1 MRVAVLGGGI
11 TGVCTALELA
21 ERGVMVD
28 LYEQSAL
35 LISRASYWNEGKI
48 HLGLVYA
55 QDRSRKTARAMLEGA
70 LRFRPLLSR
79 WIETDALDRAL
90 SDPFIYAVH
99 RTSLVPPA
107 AVEAHFQAVA
117 ELYDSIGS
125 QAGRQYVAPVEG
137 RIWRRNAAR
146 ATNALFDDDVV
157 ASYQSAERS
166 IDAFM
171 VAAHLRAAIAA
182 APTVTVL
189 AQTTV
194 TRIERPGNTKF
205 VVVSDGGGRTRR
217 QTYTAVVNALWQN
230 RSGIDATLGLTEQR
244 PVLHRFKVGL
254 HSKPAWAP
262 RDLPTVTFL
271 LGEYGDTVNFG
282 HRAYLSWYPA
292 CHLLTSAE
300 TTPSVQ
306 EADILGGD
314 LGRVEAQ
321 TLDVLGRL
329 MPGQRR
335 ALRRSAGQWDIG
347 GGYIT
352 AWGNTGIDDRRS
364 QLHER
369 FEIGVHSS
377 GTYRSIDTGKY
388 CLGPHFAD
396 IACGRLVASRSVSRP
411 IQTVKA

>member
-1 MRVAVLGGGI
+1 
-11 TGVCTALELA
+11 VCTALELA
-21 ERGVMVD
+21 ERGVEVD

-35 LISRASYWNEGKI
+35 LISRTSYWNEGKV

-55 QDRSRKTARAMLEGA
+55 QDRSRKTVRAMLEGA

-117 ELYDSIGS
+117 ELYESIGS
-125 QAGRQYVAPVEG
+125 QAGTLYIAPIEG
-137 RIWRRNAAR
+137 SIWQRNGAR
-146 ATNALFDDDVV
+146 ATGALFDDEDIA
-157 ASYQSAERS
+157 ASYQTAERS

-182 APTVTVL
+182 APKVTVL

-194 TRIERPGNTKF
+194 TKIEQPGEMKF
-205 VVVSDGGGRTRR
+205 VVVSEGGGRTQR
-217 QTYTAVVNALWQN
+217 QTYKAVVNALWQN
-230 RSGIDATLGLTEQR
+230 RIGIDATLGLTEAR
-244 PVLHRFKVGL
+244 PVLHRFKAGL
-254 HSKPAWAP
+254 HSKPAWPP

-306 EADILGGD
+306 EAEILGGD
-314 LGRVEAQ
+314 LGQVETQ
-321 TLDVLGRL
+321 TLEVLGRL
-329 MPGQRR
+329 MPAQRR

-352 AWGNTGIDDRRS
+352 AWGRTGIDDRRS

-377 GTYRSIDTGKY
+377 GTYHSIDTGKY
-388 CLGPHFAD
+388 SLGPHFAD
-396 IACGRLVASRSVSRP
+396 IACNRLVADRSVSRP
-411 IQTVKA
+411 IQAVKA